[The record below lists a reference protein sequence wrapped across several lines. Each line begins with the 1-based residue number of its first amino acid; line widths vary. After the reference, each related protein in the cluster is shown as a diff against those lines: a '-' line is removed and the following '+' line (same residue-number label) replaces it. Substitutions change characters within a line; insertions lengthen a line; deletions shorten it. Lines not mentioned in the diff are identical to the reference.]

1 MCFSSQNHKNEI
13 ICLHEIIESEKSM
26 TSRKL
31 IVFYYLFVCDS
42 LISTPWYQL
51 KNKKKKIDA
60 KSNLMIFISQKVYI
74 NIHKVSHKS

>member
-42 LISTPWYQL
+42 LISTPWYQF
-51 KNKKKKIDA
+51 KNKKKK
-60 KSNLMIFISQKVYI
+60 
-74 NIHKVSHKS
+74 